1 MLQLVLFTL
10 VLGLNSAPPRLPLQ
24 SSNCLKG
31 LGSIYQSHPEYSD
44 VTCKKKNSRVDQHVS
59 PVVPLLFRLFSVA
72 LSESTKLATSN
83 SAILQFCNFAF
94 ADHLKNKFLGIGSTF
109 PFFKGYNHIQYPL
122 HAFSAKRTK
131 KQTGDIL
138 FILYLEESKVSMA
151 LSILRRRLNVAGT
164 LNILKS
170 ARIGLSKK

>member
-10 VLGLNSAPPRLPLQ
+10 VLGLNSGLHRLPLQ

-31 LGSIYQSHPEYSD
+31 LGSICHSHPEYSD
-44 VTCKKKNSRVDQHVS
+44 VTCKKKNSTVDQHVS
-59 PVVPLLFRLFSVA
+59 PVVPLLLRPFSVA

-109 PFFKGYNHIQYPL
+109 PFFSKGIITYSIHCMPFLQRELKNWSYSIH
-122 HAFSAKRTK
+122 
-131 KQTGDIL
+131 IL
-138 FILYLEESKVSMA
+138 F
-151 LSILRRRLNVAGT
+151 
-164 LNILKS
+164 
-170 ARIGLSKK
+170 